1 MIHSGN
7 MTKIISLRSY
17 SQGYTGILEEDDKYV
32 FFILSK
38 KRKIKRLLNYYKE
51 DYPTY
56 EHFVGVISKFAPASF
71 FLKEPLYVQSMTIS
85 EIDKMY
91 ARTEHG

>member
-1 MIHSGN
+1 MIHLGN

-17 SQGYTGILEEDDKYV
+17 SQGYTGIIEEDDKYV
-32 FFILSK
+32 FFNVSK
-38 KRKIKRLLNYYKE
+38 KEKIKRLLNYKE

-56 EHFVGVISKFAPASF
+56 EHFVGAISKFAPPSF
-71 FLKEPLYVQSMTIS
+71 FLKEPIYVESMTIA

-91 ARTEHG
+91 PKKKHG

>member
-1 MIHSGN
+1 M
-7 MTKIISLRSY
+7 KIISLRSY
-17 SQGYTGILEEDDKYV
+17 SQGYTGIIEEDDKYV

-38 KRKIKRLLNYYKE
+38 KGKIKKLLNYYKE

-71 FLKEPLYVQSMTIS
+71 FLKEPIYVQSMTIA
-85 EIDKMY
+85 ELDKMY
-91 ARTEHG
+91 PKKKHG